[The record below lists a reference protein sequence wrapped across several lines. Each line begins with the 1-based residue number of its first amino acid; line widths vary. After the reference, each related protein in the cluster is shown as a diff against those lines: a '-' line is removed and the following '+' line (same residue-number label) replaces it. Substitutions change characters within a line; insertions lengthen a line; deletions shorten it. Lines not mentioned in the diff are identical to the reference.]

1 MMPALTIDFFHDV
14 VCCWCFNISS
24 RMREISEKF
33 DLTIRHRSFVLQDS
47 RAEMAHRWGTPG
59 AARDTILGHWAACR
73 QVSDQPELI
82 DIEAMRSA
90 PFDYPHGL
98 TAALGCK
105 AAERLD
111 GQQGHWRMF
120 DHLQRAHLSQAR
132 NIADRETV
140 LQVARDAGFEAAGFA
155 RHLEAPETA
164 SAVEADRQIARA
176 LQVRSIPALIIRETG
191 ARLVNG
197 PTEDLA
203 AQIRAAQQIL
213 A

>member
-1 MMPALTIDFFHDV
+1 MSTLTIDFFHDV

-24 RMREISEKF
+24 RMRTIAEEF

-47 RAEMAHRWGTPG
+47 RAEMAARWGTPQ
-59 AARDTILGHWAACR
+59 AARDTILGHWTACQ
-73 QVSDQPELI
+73 QVSDQPGQI
-82 DIEAMRSA
+82 DIEAMRAAS
-90 PFDYPHGL
+90 FDYPHGL

-105 AAERLD
+105 AAERLG
-111 GQQGHWRMF
+111 GQEGHWRMF
-120 DHLQRAHLSQAR
+120 DHLQRAHLSEAR
-132 NIADRETV
+132 DISDPEMV

-155 RHLEAPETA
+155 RHLADPDTA
-164 SAVEADRQIARA
+164 SAVEADRQVART
-176 LQVRSIPALIIRETG
+176 LQVRCIPALIIRDTG

-203 AQIRAAQQIL
+203 AQIRAAQQIM

>member
-1 MMPALTIDFFHDV
+1 MSTLTIDFFHDV

-24 RMREISEKF
+24 RMRTIAEEF

-47 RAEMAHRWGTPG
+47 RAEMTARWGTPQ
-59 AARDTILGHWAACR
+59 AARDTILGHWMACR
-73 QVSDQPELI
+73 QVSDQPGLI
-82 DIEAMRSA
+82 DIEAMRAAS
-90 PFDYPHGL
+90 FDYPHGL

-111 GQQGHWRMF
+111 GQEGHWRMF
-120 DHLQRAHLSQAR
+120 DHLQHAHLSEAR
-132 NIADRETV
+132 DISDPETV

-155 RHLEAPETA
+155 RHLADPDTA
-164 SAVEADRQIARA
+164 SAVEADRQVARA
-176 LQVRSIPALIIRETG
+176 LQVRCIPALIIRDTG

>member
-1 MMPALTIDFFHDV
+1 MPTLTIDFFHDV

-24 RMREISEKF
+24 RMRTIAEEF

-47 RAEMAHRWGTPG
+47 RAEMAARWGTPQ
-59 AARDTILGHWAACR
+59 AARDTILGHWTACR
-73 QVSDQPELI
+73 KVSDRPGLI
-82 DIEAMRSA
+82 DIEAMRAAS
-90 PFDYPHGL
+90 FDYPHGL

-111 GQQGHWRMF
+111 GQEGHWRMF
-120 DHLQRAHLSQAR
+120 DQLQRAHLSEAR
-132 NIADRETV
+132 DISDPETV
-140 LQVARDAGFEAAGFA
+140 LQVARDAGFEATGLA
-155 RHLEAPETA
+155 RHLDDPDTA
-164 SAVEADRQIARA
+164 SAVEADRQVARA
-176 LQVRSIPALIIRETG
+176 LQVRCIPALIIRDTG

>member
-1 MMPALTIDFFHDV
+1 MSTLTIDFFHDV

-24 RMREISEKF
+24 RMRTIAEEF

-47 RAEMAHRWGTPG
+47 RTEMAARWGTPQ
-59 AARDTILGHWAACR
+59 AARDTILGHWMACR
-73 QVSDQPELI
+73 QVSDQPGLI
-82 DIEAMRSA
+82 DIEAMRAAS
-90 PFDYPHGL
+90 FDYPHGL

-111 GQQGHWRMF
+111 GQEGHWRMF
-120 DHLQRAHLSQAR
+120 DHLQRAHLSEAR
-132 NIADRETV
+132 DISDPETV

-155 RHLEAPETA
+155 RHLADPDTA
-164 SAVEADRQIARA
+164 SAVEADRQVARA
-176 LQVRSIPALIIRETG
+176 LQVRCIPALIIRDTG